1 MKAFVIQPFY
11 SFDCNDNDKCF
22 EDMIKLLEECDS
34 SADIIVLPEYCDV
47 PSSMPSKREFDA
59 SIKKYNGVI
68 LEKAKSTA
76 QRCSATVFV
85 NAASEGE
92 NGYINTTYAINKE
105 GEVVGKYFKAHPAPS
120 EVRGENEKGNGLDV
134 QYSYEPFEPYVIEID
149 GVRYGFMTCYDFYFY
164 EAFAN
169 LARYNVD
176 VIIGCSHQRTDKHSA
191 LEIINR
197 FLSYNTN
204 AYLVRASVSLGSDSE
219 ICGCSTVIAP
229 DGEVLLDMKSKIG
242 VGTAE
247 FDPHKK
253 YTKPAGFK
261 GAPKAHYEY
270 IEEGRRPWLYRN
282 AGASVVMYDDVM
294 PYPRICAHRG
304 FSAVLPENSM
314 PSLGAAVA
322 LGADEIEFDLWV
334 TKDGEIVSCHDATL
348 DRVSNGTGKIYE
360 KTLAELMELDFGVK
374 FGERFEGLKIA
385 TFEDI
390 LKKFAGR
397 VVMNIHLKTISDTC
411 EYSEKD
417 LLKIVSLIEK
427 YDCKRHVYFMSG
439 NDNLLALAQR
449 IAPDITRCCGAGY
462 SFDPFVMIERALR
475 YGCKK
480 IQLFKP
486 HYSKEAVDKA
496 HEYGIIC
503 NVFWSDDRDEARALL
518 EMGVDTILTND
529 YINVSQVIK

>member
-1 MKAFVIQPFY
+1 MKVCIIQPAY
-11 SFDCNDNDKCF
+11 STDYAASDAYF
-22 EDMIKLLEECDS
+22 EAEMALIDRCDAS
-34 SADIIVLPEYCDV
+34 MDLIVLPEMADIPCLA
-47 PSSMPSKREFDA
+47 KTREEADRSAEKF
-59 SIKKYNGVI
+59 NRRL
-68 LEKAKSTA
+68 LEKVAETA
-76 QRCSATVFV
+76 RRCDAMVFV
-85 NAASEGE
+85 CARSYAEG
-92 NGYINTTYAINKE
+92 GPRNTTYAFNRK
-105 GEVVGKYFKAHPAPS
+105 GEIVGKYYKQHLTPGEVSKIKLDS
-120 EVRGENEKGNGLDV
+120 E
-134 QYSYEPFEPYVIEID
+134 YSFEFSEPTVIEME
-149 GVRYGFMTCYDFYFY
+149 GLRFGFLTCYDFYFY

-261 GAPKAHYEY
+261 GEPKAHYEY

-496 HEYGIIC
+496 HEHGIIC